1 MELYVLIFDFLCQA
15 MEWFQ
20 NPRHR
25 FMASFNQGYGVKVD
39 GNAAGIKKVVARIKL
54 EAEQTTQQRV
64 QHTELGVSSILDEV
78 QALRRA
84 SDKRDEA
91 LHGIDAR
98 LQELSSQIKL
108 GLMARESLL
117 ATGQQVNYVWAN
129 FGARGIQPPDGN
141 VESDTVESREAVEV
155 KKEAISQAV
164 QLRREE
170 IERLMGPIL
179 WVEGPVS
186 THCEEQLTNA
196 AKHIVRLVL
205 GAGVACVSFFGRP
218 RLRRPNS
225 TPPGDNAGEA
235 RLLPMGGSAA
245 GPPPTPREATA
256 TALLYSVVA
265 QLVHL
270 LPGEFD
276 CPASPRFEEAFGAL
290 DGSPASHPA
299 ALDLVRAMLPL
310 SPPTLVLVFDRLHLA
325 DGAATR
331 PVLGALVGLLRA
343 HGAGT
348 GRVVKVMFTT
358 AGSCPLLAKTLEK
371 GEKQ

>member
-1 MELYVLIFDFLCQA
+1 MLPQEVA
-15 MEWFQ
+15 
-20 NPRHR
+20 
-25 FMASFNQGYGVKVD
+25 
-39 GNAAGIKKVVARIKL
+39 IKIERWM
-54 EAEQTTQQRV
+54 RMP
-64 QHTELGVSSILDEV
+64 
-78 QALRRA
+78 
-84 SDKRDEA
+84 
-91 LHGIDAR
+91 
-98 LQELSSQIKL
+98 SSQ
-108 GLMARESLL
+108 
-117 ATGQQVNYVWAN
+117 
-129 FGARGIQPPDGN
+129 
-141 VESDTVESREAVEV
+141 
-155 KKEAISQAV
+155 
-164 QLRREE
+164 
-170 IERLMGPIL
+170 IL

-196 AKHIVRLVL
+196 AKHIVSLVL
-205 GAGVACVSFFGRP
+205 DAGIACVSFFGRP

-225 TPPGDNAGEA
+225 TPATGGDAGKPGRRRWE
-235 RLLPMGGSAA
+235 

-371 GEKQ
+371 GEKVDAGRMAQARLGQPLKGWSSSSGLGKRGKKNQKPVKKRGVRPPQSNS